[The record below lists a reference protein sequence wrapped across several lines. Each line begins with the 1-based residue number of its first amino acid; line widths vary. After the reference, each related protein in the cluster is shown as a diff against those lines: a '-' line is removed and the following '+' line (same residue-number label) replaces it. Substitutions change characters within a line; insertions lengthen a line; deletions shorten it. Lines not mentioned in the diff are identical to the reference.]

1 MHFLTPYLLNF
12 KGERYYSQNGKNLK
26 EKGNTCRE
34 QDLLIKCPIEVP
46 NLGYSLSMWVCLSSG
61 YTMLGLLC
69 RSKYCCSKFINLGTR
84 FAGHSY
90 KKSSKGELLHR
101 LVRLERG
108 TNLLSNQRT

>member
-1 MHFLTPYLLNF
+1 
-12 KGERYYSQNGKNLK
+12 
-26 EKGNTCRE
+26 
-34 QDLLIKCPIEVP
+34 LLIKCPIEVP

-69 RSKYCCSKFINLGTR
+69 RCKYCCSKFINLGTR

-101 LVRLERG
+101 LVRLEMG
-108 TNLLSNQRT
+108 TMEEARYQLQMKRPEMETVRRQSERPENFDTFPS